1 MSHQLS
7 FSVLAAMMFCVLT
20 LAFASPARAVNCDV
34 NACINACS
42 KKCATAG
49 CMCASN
55 CMQTIEERKKAGQC
69 KK

>member
-1 MSHQLS
+1 MSRRLS
-7 FSVLAAMMFCVLT
+7 
-20 LAFASPARAVNCDV
+20 LAFLSAMVFYGVSVALAPSALAVNCDV

-55 CMQTIEERKKAGQC
+55 CMQTIDKRKKGGQC
-69 KK
+69 K